1 MAPKTAGDWKHSH
14 SGTVMTGDYG
24 LSFKMDMIFIKLQ
37 TNALFVNRCGSEV
50 GRNKGAAGSSEQ
62 KSLASTIW

>member
-1 MAPKTAGDWKHSH
+1 MSCDS
-14 SGTVMTGDYG
+14 G
-24 LSFKMDMIFIKLQ
+24 LSLIDMIFIKPQ